1 MANQDKVDL
10 FDAFGSSDAFKKVFE
25 KLLNQAEPTVALLA
39 LGGLFRIEGEVGRG
53 QFSFNKE
60 RIRSFLRRWRND
72 NDSGY
77 ERITKK
83 VLTELTIFKIHEVPL
98 FIDDYGKKNLL
109 SNYDETVEVVIH
121 LDQTIY
127 HVTHF
132 EEAMSIANS
141 MELRA
146 SDNKNIMSGCWFGL
160 ESPES
165 VYGSRA
171 FKTTLSKLGV
181 GGLRQGEIVFYKQE
195 VNVILYAD
203 NEGDSDGVKKPTDK
217 DAWRYHKNPHM
228 YVKVSIFVPKRF
240 LPKPDDFNEVIR
252 GPFRVKHDPFCVR
265 AKRTQKPCFEL
276 FYEDVMEIV
285 RCNEDPVTIIAKIN
299 SRSGVTRE
307 KTTRAVVNLFL
318 ELCLP
323 DSSLSEE
330 DQSNNLKMGTT
341 RLLPV
346 ISEYVGVFGNRSDVL
361 RAIEAWTNP

>member
-1 MANQDKVDL
+1 MRLHNSNPEVITTNVEDSGTKKIIINSSFPVKMANQDKVDL

-72 NDSGY
+72 YDSGY

-141 MELRA
+141 KELRA
-146 SDNKNIMSGCWFGL
+146 SDNKNIMKGCWFGL

-181 GGLRQGEIVFYKQE
+181 GGLRQGEIVSYKNE

-203 NEGDSDGVKKPTDK
+203 KEGDAHGVRKPTE
-217 DAWRYHKNPHM
+217 ASARRWLRNTSA

-240 LPKPDDFNEVIR
+240 LPKPDNFDQVIS
-252 GPFRVKHDPFCVR
+252 GPFKVEHGGICVR
-265 AKRTQKPCFEL
+265 GLRFFKCKPTDDHCFEC
-276 FYEDVMEIV
+276 E
-285 RCNEDPVTIIAKIN
+285 
-299 SRSGVTRE
+299 
-307 KTTRAVVNLFL
+307 
-318 ELCLP
+318 
-323 DSSLSEE
+323 
-330 DQSNNLKMGTT
+330 
-341 RLLPV
+341 
-346 ISEYVGVFGNRSDVL
+346 
-361 RAIEAWTNP
+361 